1 MDAVG
6 CVLLPASCSL
16 CGSHLPQLSSVP
28 ICDACW
34 TEIPV
39 QSGSVCVRCGDSLDL
54 KQDEQGQQ
62 IDHCRTCRLAPP
74 PFVRAVSYG
83 LYAGRMR
90 EAIHALKYERLHPAS
105 RMLGRMLA
113 YAIAQL
119 ASQAPAEMLVIPV
132 PLHKFRHSQRGFNQA
147 RALASIAIKAL
158 RKSHPEWKLTL
169 APTALLR
176 QRATGSQAGL
186 TPRQRR
192 VNLRGAFRVSNAEAV
207 VGKHVL
213 IIDDIFTTGATARA
227 AARELIAAGAES
239 VWVATLARARRINP
253 IVSSAVE
260 QAGVSDGEVAPGSQ
274 PQQASMSQPS
284 F

>member
-1 MDAVG
+1 M
-6 CVLLPASCSL
+6 
-16 CGSHLPQLSSVP
+16 
-28 ICDACW
+28 
-34 TEIPV
+34 
-39 QSGSVCVRCGDSLDL
+39 
-54 KQDEQGQQ
+54 
-62 IDHCRTCRLAPP
+62 APP

-105 RMLGRMLA
+105 RTLGRMLA
-113 YAIAQL
+113 HAIAQL
-119 ASQAPAEMLVIPV
+119 APQAPAEMLVIPV
-132 PLHKFRHSQRGFNQA
+132 PLHKSRHSQRGFNQA
-147 RALASIAIKAL
+147 RALATVAMKAL
-158 RKSHPEWKLTL
+158 RKSHPAWKLTL
-169 APTALLR
+169 APAALLR

-192 VNLRGAFRVSNAEAV
+192 LNLRGAFRVSNPEAV

-239 VWVATLARARRINP
+239 AWVATLARARRINP

-260 QAGVSDGEVAPGSQ
+260 KAGVYDGEVASGSQ
-274 PQQASMSQPS
+274 PQQASVSQPS